1 MQTWAERDR
10 GGAVSNEEI
19 GLTFSS
25 GAMFAPG
32 DYKSGQTTDILV
44 LPFFLRL
51 RDGFTPS
58 IGTAK
63 QIGKDAH
70 ELFAALS
77 GPISGTLKMTG
88 SGIAGLS
95 KGSPDD
101 GLGLSARLN

>member
-63 QIGKDAH
+63 QIGKDAR
-70 ELFAALS
+70 ELFAARS
-77 GPISGTLKMTG
+77 V
-88 SGIAGLS
+88 
-95 KGSPDD
+95 DD
-101 GLGLSARLN
+101 VDAIFGGNAQRIFFDRKP